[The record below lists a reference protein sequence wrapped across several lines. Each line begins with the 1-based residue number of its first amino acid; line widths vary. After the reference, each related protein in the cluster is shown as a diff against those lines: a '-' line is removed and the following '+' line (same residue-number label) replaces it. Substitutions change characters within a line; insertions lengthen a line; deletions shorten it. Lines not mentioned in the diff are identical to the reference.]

1 MRISDWSSDV
11 CSSDLRRAA
20 AAWTDLVGP
29 DADVRHAASLEADVR
44 AYHQA
49 VVDLGGAAEEI
60 IALRRELE
68 RRAGPALVAAIER
81 LHELCEPYGLGDITA
96 AHLGELGELIARAI
110 ERGRVARV
118 HLVLDAARAEAASE
132 RSGERRGGKG
142 GVRQF
147 ISRGWRDT

>member
-49 VVDLGGAAEEI
+49 VVVLGGAAEEI

-68 RRAGPALVAAIER
+68 RIAGPALVAAIER
-81 LHELCEPYGLGDITA
+81 VDELCEPSALCEITA
-96 AHLGELGELIARAI
+96 AHLGEQGDLIATACGP
-110 ERGRVARV
+110 GRVARV
-118 HLVLDAARAEAASE
+118 HLVLVEARSDACTAALDPKNIIE
-132 RSGERRGGKG
+132 
-142 GVRQF
+142 
-147 ISRGWRDT
+147 DTA